1 MPRENRQ
8 ERMVLDWLADGQP
21 HCVIEA
27 WDRLSMRVPTWRLY
41 GLRKKGFL
49 IEKAAGR
56 GNEGREKK
64 RALGLP
70 DDGHDWWW
78 WDLSDPKRRGA
89 DLDSPGLLP
98 ASAATGQDRPT
109 SPPRIPVPPRRP
121 VKQRVCSSGS
131 ARTER
136 DLTLRF

>member
-1 MPRENRQ
+1 MPRENNQ
-8 ERMVLDWLADGQP
+8 EQAVLRWLADGRP

-56 GNEGREKK
+56 GDEGRAKK
-64 RALGLP
+64 RTMGLP

-78 WDLSDPKRRGA
+78 WDLNDPKRRLVAGPSKA
-89 DLDSPGLLP
+89 HATDGRMIPLAANSQPQPPLLF
-98 ASAATGQDRPT
+98 AGQDQHGGWVEP
-109 SPPRIPVPPRRP
+109 
-121 VKQRVCSSGS
+121 
-131 ARTER
+131 
-136 DLTLRF
+136 